1 MIVLKIIVIQ
11 EQIMFQKYK
20 IFSLIILAYITVFSF
35 YPALSANFINLD
47 DTAMVI
53 NNQYIKD
60 LSINNVIDIFSNY
73 HYRLYHPVV
82 TISYAIEYY
91 FFKLDPFVYHINNIL
106 LHLLNIFLV
115 FFIFQKLT
123 KSFVIS
129 YIVSFLFAVHPVH
142 VEVVA
147 WISSR
152 KDLVYSLFYLLSILF
167 YLKISETNHKTKM
180 FLASLFFFILSCLSK
195 PMATT
200 LPLILI
206 LIDYYQNQLTI
217 KKIKNYIPFISISL
231 VFVVITIF
239 GYYSVEQKNTYTLY
253 SEIIYILN
261 AHFNIIFYLFNFIF
275 PVKLS
280 CLYPFFYNQYTKP
293 PFFILYSPALLYVIF
308 LFVLLSL
315 KFNKRIFFGF
325 MFFVITL
332 LPSSGILPTGMAP
345 TADRYVY
352 LPYIGLFY
360 LFAEFA
366 VYIYVKTKIKIFFYI
381 ISFLLISV
389 LVYLTH
395 TRTIL
400 WQDTKN
406 LMTDA
411 INKYPENANH
421 AYLVRGMEL
430 KLENKLSEAELDFK
444 KSFSISQD
452 SPYTA
457 FNLAHLAQLQKKY
470 NEAKKGY
477 IQIPRDAPDYI
488 SAMINLSLI
497 IHEEGNTEK
506 AIKFLEKIKDNYTD
520 HYNSDL
526 LNGTLASFYFSK
538 GRDIKKSI
546 EYLQKAISINPYK
559 EQYYLFIMYAYEQL
573 NDFENLTK
581 MGFEGLENLGIKNSV
596 NILNYLGIEYFKK
609 NELKNAELIFKS
621 TITEYPNNHTAYFFL
636 GNIYALNHKYKDA
649 LTYYTMAILLT
660 NENGE
665 YYFKRSAVHLMLN
678 NYKKAKEDMEKSL
691 KKGFNIDINFK
702 NEIEKIKN

>member
-1 MIVLKIIVIQ
+1 
-11 EQIMFQKYK
+11 MFQKYK

-60 LSINNVIDIFSNY
+60 LSINNVIDVFSNY
-73 HYRLYHPVV
+73 HYRLYHPIV

-91 FFKLDPFVYHINNIL
+91 FFKLDPFIYHFTNIIF
-106 LHLLNIFLV
+106 HLLNIFLV

-123 KSFVIS
+123 KSFAMS
-129 YIVSFLFAVHPVH
+129 YIISFLFAVHPVH

-152 KDLVYSLFYLLSILF
+152 KDLVYSVFYLLSILF
-167 YLKISETNHKTKM
+167 YLKISETKNKTKI
-180 FLASLFFFILSCLSK
+180 FLLSIFFFTLSCLSK
-195 PMATT
+195 PMAIT
-200 LPLILI
+200 LPFILL
-206 LIDYYQNQLTI
+206 LIDYYQNNLTI
-217 KKIKNYIPFISISL
+217 KKIKNYIPFILISL
-231 VFVVITIF
+231 IFAVVTIF
-239 GYYSVEQKNTYTLY
+239 GYYSTEQKSTYTLY
-253 SEIIYILN
+253 SGIINILN
-261 AHFNIIFYLFNFIF
+261 AHFNILFYLFNFIF

-280 CLYPFFYNQYTKP
+280 CLYPFFYNPYTEP

-315 KFNKRIFFGF
+315 RFNKKIFFGF
-325 MFFVITL
+325 MFFTITL
-332 LPSSGILPTGMAP
+332 LPSSGIMPTGMAP
-345 TADRYVY
+345 IADRYVY

-360 LFAEFA
+360 LFAEFT
-366 VYIYVKTKIKIFFYI
+366 VYLYAKTKIKIFFYI
-381 ISFLLISV
+381 ISFLIVSV

-457 FNLAHLAQLQKKY
+457 FNLAHLAQLKKNY
-470 NEAKKGY
+470 IEAKKGY
-477 IQIPRDAPDYI
+477 VQIPRDAPDYI
-488 SAMINLSLI
+488 SAMINLAI
-497 IHEEGNTEK
+497 IINEEGNTEK
-506 AIKFLEKIKDNYTD
+506 AINFLEKIKDNYTD

-538 GRDIKKSI
+538 NIDIKKTI
-546 EYLQKAISINPYK
+546 KYLQQAILINPYK

-573 NDFENLTK
+573 NDFENLEK
-581 MGFEGLENLGIKNSV
+581 MGFEGLENIGMKSSL
-596 NILNYLGIEYFKK
+596 NILNYLGREYFKK
-609 NELKNAELIFKS
+609 NDFKNSELVFKS
-621 TITEYPNNHTAYFFL
+621 TLTEYPNNHTAYFFL

-678 NYKKAKEDMEKSL
+678 NYKQGKEDMEKSL

-702 NEIEKIKN
+702 NAIEKIKN